1 MAIDALAGGR
11 TASVE
16 DRVARHAAVD
26 RIFHWVVAASVLAL
40 LATGLL
46 PVVGIEFPWVMIHWI
61 SGVVLT
67 VAVLFHIVRASFWQ
81 RLRCVWIRAKDFR
94 ELSGTALPGKYSL
107 AQKLM
112 HHAMTLV
119 VLTAVVT
126 GVLMMARIDTPFW
139 ERDPYL
145 LSASTWGIVY
155 VLHGAAS
162 LLTLTLVMI
171 HVYFGLLP
179 EKRLYLRAMTRGWIT
194 RDELMTYHDPQRWRA
209 RQKS

>member
-1 MAIDALAGGR
+1 MAIDVVSEAR
-11 TASVE
+11 TSATE

-26 RIFHWVVAASVLAL
+26 RVFHWLVAASVLAL
-40 LATGLL
+40 LGTGLL
-46 PVVGIEFPWVMIHWI
+46 PVVGVEFSWITIHWI
-61 SGVVLT
+61 AGVILT
-67 VAVLFHIVRASFWQ
+67 AAVLFHIVRASFWQ
-81 RLRCVWIRAKDFR
+81 RLRCIWIRTKDFR
-94 ELSGTALPGKYSL
+94 EISHSALPGKYSL

-126 GVLMMARIDTPFW
+126 GLLMMARIDTPFW

-145 LSASTWGIVY
+145 LSASTWGVVY
-155 VLHGAAS
+155 VLHGIAA
-162 LLTLTLVMI
+162 LLTVTLVMI

-179 EKRLYLRAMTRGWIT
+179 EKRLYLRAMIRGWMT
-194 RDELMTYHDPQRWRA
+194 REELMTHHDPKRWHA